1 MQSVSVNRYQGWLH
15 SLVPPLLVVE
25 GCWRFLDGLW
35 FLEEVCLFHNS
46 QDSQNVT
53 IYCLTYSY
61 CMNKSA
67 RRHKKEEL
75 RDLYF
80 ELLVRCLP
88 RGHDDRHNTV
98 RKPTG
103 TSIQVQPT
111 IQRPML
117 QTAYKPTSL
126 QTRYPIS
133 KLRRKYYHH
142 PEVTT
147 TKL

>member
-88 RGHDDRHNTV
+88 GHDRYRTV

-103 TSIQVQPT
+103 TSILPGTST

-117 QTAYKPTSL
+117 QTAYQVQAYKPTDPL
-126 QTRYPIS
+126 PNF
-133 KLRRKYYHH
+133 
-142 PEVTT
+142 
-147 TKL
+147 

>member
-88 RGHDDRHNTV
+88 GHDRYCTV

-103 TSIQVQPT
+103 TNTST
-111 IQRPML
+111 AYNNTML
-117 QTAYKPTSL
+117 QTAYKPTDPL
-126 QTRYPIS
+126 PNFEI
-133 KLRRKYYHH
+133 
-142 PEVTT
+142 
-147 TKL
+147 TKKVLSSS